1 MSERITKLQRWID
14 IIVCLVGRRVPVPWE
29 ELVERIPAYAQNW
42 DPEDDR
48 KQATVRRM
56 FERDKDELRAH
67 GIPLQTVRYSI
78 NFGKEQIDGYRIAR
92 RDFYLPYL
100 ALIDQAQA
108 GAVPSRRSASLD
120 PHGIARIDVAREDAD
135 LALEALRR
143 VSDVPSFPLVRE
155 ARSAFRKLAFGLEV
169 DAFRTGAPVLF
180 VDPPGA
186 DQLLDSLRA
195 ISSALLGRKRISF
208 RYHGIRRG
216 ASTDRSVEPYGL
228 LFHHGHW
235 YLIGFDGDRGAI
247 RVFRAERMESV
258 KVNHRNANT
267 ADYTIPDDF
276 RLNSYANREPW
287 ELGGEDEESPVVA
300 RVHFRWPTSL
310 AVERNQQGQL
320 ERSNADG
327 SSVRSFVIHQVQP
340 FLRWALSLEGEARIL
355 EPSELGDA
363 LRSMAQDIA
372 MLHGG
377 ASRTTAREA
386 SDG

>member
-14 IIVCLVGRRVPVPWE
+14 LIVYLVGRRVPVPWE

-42 DPEDDR
+42 DPDDDR

-100 ALIDQAQA
+100 ALIDEAQSDSR
-108 GAVPSRRSASLD
+108 PSRHAASLD

-135 LALEALRR
+135 LALEALGR

-169 DAFRTGAPVLF
+169 DAFRTGAPIVF

-186 DQLLDSLRA
+186 DQLLDTLRSL
-195 ISSALLGRKRISF
+195 SSALLARKRIAF

-216 ASTDRSVEPYGL
+216 SSTDRSVEPYGL

-235 YLIGFDGDRGAI
+235 YLIGFDGDRSGI
-247 RVFRAERMESV
+247 RVFRAERMESIQ
-258 KVNHRNANT
+258 VNKRNANT
-267 ADYTIPDDF
+267 PDYTIPDDF

-287 ELGGEDEESPVVA
+287 ELGGEEDEAPVIA
-300 RVHFRWPTSL
+300 HVHFRWPASL
-310 AVERNQQGQL
+310 VIERNRQGQL
-320 ERSNADG
+320 ERTRPDG
-327 SSVRSFVIHQVQP
+327 SSVRSFVIHQIQP
-340 FLRWALSLEGEARIL
+340 FLRWVLSLEGEARIL
-355 EPSELGDA
+355 EPPELAHA
-363 LRSMAQDIA
+363 LRSMAQDVA
-372 MLHGG
+372 TLHGG
-377 ASRTTAREA
+377 PGTSVREA
-386 SDG
+386 RDG